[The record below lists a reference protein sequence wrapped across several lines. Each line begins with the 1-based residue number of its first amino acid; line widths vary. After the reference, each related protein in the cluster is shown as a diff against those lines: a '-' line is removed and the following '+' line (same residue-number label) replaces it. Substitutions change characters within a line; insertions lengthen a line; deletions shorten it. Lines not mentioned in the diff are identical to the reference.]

1 MAIARTINDVASAA
15 NIRWKVLSRTVRR
28 LLLELDYK
36 VPNTNPMNY
45 LVTIANK
52 LNVNEKTKRQAISIM
67 NEVAR
72 NEILS
77 AGKDPMGLAAAVLYL
92 SCIRT
97 STSGDGHENI
107 SIVKISNTA
116 GITDATLRNRFK
128 DIKHQLRLN

>member
-1 MAIARTINDVASAA
+1 MISP
-15 NIRWKVLSRTVRR
+15 VRQ

-52 LNVNEKTKRQAISIM
+52 LNITEKTKRQAISMM

-77 AGKDPMGLAAAVLYL
+77 AGKDPMGLAAAVLIYHVL
-92 SCIRT
+92 
-97 STSGDGHENI
+97 GL
-107 SIVKISNTA
+107 V
-116 GITDATLRNRFK
+116 
-128 DIKHQLRLN
+128 